1 MTVINYDLLLQ
12 FNNELKG
19 DGILS
24 NIFSSRAVA
33 QILDFFLD
41 HKEFDYSPAEVAQ
54 KSGLSFRTVFREIP
68 NLEKNQLIYHS
79 RKIGKTNMYR
89 LNTDLH
95 ATLLLEK
102 FVLDMSQ
109 LTRSAQDEI
118 KKIQTTTNSS
128 TIVEE
133 KDA

>member
-1 MTVINYDLLLQ
+1 LEINND
-12 FNNELKG
+12 LKG
-19 DGILS
+19 EGVLS

-41 HKEFDYSPAEVAQ
+41 HKEFDYSPSEVAQ

-68 NLEKNQLIYHS
+68 NLEKIQLIYHS

-109 LTRSAQDEI
+109 LTRSTQDEI
-118 KKIQTTTNSS
+118 KTISSTTNSS
-128 TIVEE
+128 TIIEE
-133 KDA
+133 KNED

>member
-1 MTVINYDLLLQ
+1 ME

-68 NLEKNQLIYHS
+68 NLEKYQLIYHS

-102 FVLDMSQ
+102 FVLDISQ
-109 LTRSAQDEI
+109 LTRSAQDET
-118 KKIQTTTNSS
+118 KKIPTTTNLS

-133 KDA
+133 KNDA